1 VLLWYIELYRNKFDC
16 YANMSCNVMFVL
28 FSKSIS
34 LHYSSVET
42 GARYLIFFKQLQ
54 IIYFFFDMLISKSV

>member
-1 VLLWYIELYRNKFDC
+1 VLLWYIEMYRNKFDF

-34 LHYSSVET
+34 LHCSSVET
-42 GARYLIFFKQLQ
+42 GARYLNFFETAAYNIFFL
-54 IIYFFFDMLISKSV
+54 